1 MPAWNEV
8 SHFLM
13 GGIKILKLTNRFLK
27 KEEEQS
33 LNEFLNVKN
42 IKENFLYT
50 LDGHVIQF
58 IKVEPI
64 NIELLTDDEL
74 ESKMNFSSIE
84 FSEEQQPY
92 KILVIPRAVDISE
105 HIEEQEELKR
115 KIDDDVGIEII
126 NNRIIS
132 TTEIVENKNIIE
144 NEFYIMIYDSYKD
157 NIENELMKRANNWIN
172 RLKNCG
178 YRSDLLYEREII
190 LLIKSFTIPEFARL
204 EGTDY
209 DDNIVQIKGKEINVK
224 NKWSL

>member
-1 MPAWNEV
+1 
-8 SHFLM
+8 M

-50 LDGHVIQF
+50 LDGHAIQF

-190 LLIKSFTIPEFARL
+190 LLIKSFTIPEFARS

-224 NKWSL
+224 NK

>member
-1 MPAWNEV
+1 
-8 SHFLM
+8 M

-190 LLIKSFTIPEFARL
+190 LLIKSFTIPEFARS

-224 NKWSL
+224 NK

>member
-1 MPAWNEV
+1 
-8 SHFLM
+8 M

-42 IKENFLYT
+42 IKEKFFYT
-50 LDGHVIQF
+50 LDGQVIQF

-115 KIDDDVGIEII
+115 KINDDVGIEII

-190 LLIKSFTIPEFARL
+190 LLIKSFTIPEFARS

-209 DDNIVQIKGKEINVK
+209 DDNIVQIYSGSKISGFQGLK
-224 NKWSL
+224 NKTVKKV